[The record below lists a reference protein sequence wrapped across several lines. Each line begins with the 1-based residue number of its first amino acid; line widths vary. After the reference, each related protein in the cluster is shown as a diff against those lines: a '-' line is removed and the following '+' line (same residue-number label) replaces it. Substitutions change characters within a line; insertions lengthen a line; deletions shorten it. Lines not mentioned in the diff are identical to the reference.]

1 MNYIDSLVLV
11 SHDEYEFQ
19 KKLIQIR
26 EELKDSKD
34 TNTKIKRLI
43 KNVHKYC
50 EDKIAE
56 NHSDDK
62 EIYILEADCFCM
74 FTLDRLF
81 KKTEN
86 RFEVKKQAI
95 LRLLGDE
102 TLPKDVLKDIDNQMT
117 EEVFNIIDV
126 CFPESTRYNV
136 KKSDNTHRAAAF
148 MEALRKNLIPNFS
161 YKIMNEI
168 TDKKPV
174 IFISEKGCEANITK
188 LSILLRE
195 LNLDKL
201 QNDAENTLLSFC
213 TSINA
218 GLAQCAVKT
227 LLEEILSESD
237 VKYLC
242 EKYGLSASEL
252 DITIGKEVYVCIN
265 DSSHEYSELLKE
277 AISLSKKRQTFAD
290 KVDCWINK
298 N

>member
-1 MNYIDSLVLV
+1 MNYIESLVLV
-11 SHDEYEFQ
+11 SNNEYEFQ
-19 KKLIQIR
+19 KKLIEIR
-26 EELKDSKD
+26 EELKNSKD
-34 TNTKIKRLI
+34 VNTKIKRFI
-43 KNVHKYC
+43 KSVNKYC
-50 EDKIAE
+50 ENKISE
-56 NHSDDK
+56 NYSDDN
-62 EIYILEADCFCM
+62 EIYILEADYFCM

-86 RFEVKKQAI
+86 KFEVKKQAI

-126 CFPESTRYNV
+126 CFPESTRYTV
-136 KKSDNTHRAAAF
+136 EKSDNPNRAAAF
-148 MEALRKNLIPNFS
+148 VKALRKNLISNFA
-161 YKIMNEI
+161 YRIMNEI

-174 IFISEKGCEANITK
+174 IFVSEKGCEANITK

-201 QNDAENTLLSFC
+201 QNDAENALLNFC
-213 TSINA
+213 TSINV

-227 LLEEILSESD
+227 LLEEILLESD
-237 VKYLC
+237 VKCLC
-242 EKYGLSASEL
+242 EKYGLSVSEL

-265 DSSHEYSELLKE
+265 DLSHEYSELLKE
-277 AISLSKKRQTFAD
+277 VISLSKKRRTFAD
-290 KVDCWINK
+290 KVECWMHK